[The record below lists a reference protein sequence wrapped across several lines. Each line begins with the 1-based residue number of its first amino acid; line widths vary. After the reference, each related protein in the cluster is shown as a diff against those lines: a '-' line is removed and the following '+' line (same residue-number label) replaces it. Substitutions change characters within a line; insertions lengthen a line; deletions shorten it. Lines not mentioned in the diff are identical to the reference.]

1 MSRSRK
7 KNPVVSDYSRN
18 YTKFAKRQASR
29 KVRYYKGYIPDGSH
43 YKKLYCSWNIFDYK
57 WFVYENEEPYICS
70 NGVIHLIGSNRE
82 DVKRAYR
89 K

>member
-18 YTKFAKRQASR
+18 YTWFAKRQASR
-29 KVRYYKGYIPDGSH
+29 KVRHYKGTILDGCH
-43 YKKLYCSWNIFDYK
+43 FKKLYCSWNIFDYK
-57 WFVYENEEPYICS
+57 YHWFLS
-70 NGVIHLIGSNRE
+70 NIKEFEFFNME
-82 DVKRAYR
+82 DIKIAYR